1 MPMPARTLKTS
12 LRFMLESFAHERPK
26 SLGPPW
32 ASQCLHE
39 PELTGSFR
47 NGLRRHWWAGYLHD
61 SWATAREAPTRRLAT
76 RVFPN
81 GTRLRAHDRARVA
94 GVTNGTVVQV
104 VQAGERQATRWAH
117 PYLRYRV
124 RSGNM
129 SRGFCYRARWR
140 PPWIVSPLTRN
151 SLAGAARSWPII
163 EAQSTRCSARQDFA
177 PY

>member
-47 NGLRRHWWAGYLHD
+47 NGLRRHWWAGYLGD
-61 SWATAREAPTRRLAT
+61 GARGADTPVGDASYCRRGSDCAPTT
-76 RVFPN
+76 
-81 GTRLRAHDRARVA
+81 GARVA
-94 GVTNGTVVQV
+94 GVTNGIVVQV

-117 PYLRYRV
+117 LYLRYRV

-129 SRGFCYRARWR
+129 SRGSCYRARRR

-151 SLAGAARSWPII
+151 SLAGAARPWPII